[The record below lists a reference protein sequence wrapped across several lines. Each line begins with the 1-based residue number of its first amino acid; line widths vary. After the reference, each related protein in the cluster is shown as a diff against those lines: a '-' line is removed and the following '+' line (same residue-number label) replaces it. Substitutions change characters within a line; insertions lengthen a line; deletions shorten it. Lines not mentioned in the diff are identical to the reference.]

1 MNCERLIKQTSAYK
15 IIAGDKA
22 SGTLSHAYLIVCAD
36 EKYLRNY
43 MRLFARLAF
52 CSESATECGNCRIC
66 KLITAEKFT
75 DVKFIPENQGDKI
88 VVEDIENL
96 IEDSFTKPFESDK
109 KLYVICGAEQM
120 TVAAQ
125 NKLLKTLE
133 EPPKGVHILLGVNTE
148 YPLLQT
154 VKSRVKTLVIPP
166 FSNEVLYENMVGEYT
181 DTVKLK
187 QAIASG
193 NGTLGRAETLYS
205 DDKLEKLSSL
215 ATDIIVNMKSS
226 KDVLGYSAKVLK
238 YKDCLID
245 FVSTL
250 QMLFRDMLIEFEG
263 GTVWNESSKGLLSK
277 TQGFNEGAILTA
289 LEKTAEAA
297 KRLSF
302 NVNDVMLVDWLL
314 FAILEGKY
322 KWQRL

>member
-22 SGTLSHAYLIVCAD
+22 ADTLSHAYLIVCAD

-43 MRLFARLAF
+43 MRLFARLIF
-52 CSESATECGNCRIC
+52 CADVGECENCRVC

-75 DVKFIPENQGDKI
+75 DVKFIPENQDGKI
-88 VVEDIENL
+88 GVSDIEEL
-96 IEDSFTKPFESDK
+96 IEDSFIKPFESDK
-109 KLYVICGAEQM
+109 KLYAICGAEQM
-120 TVAAQ
+120 TAAAQ

-133 EPPKGVHILLGVNTE
+133 EPPKGVHILLGVNSE

-166 FSNEVLYENMVGEYT
+166 FSNEVLFESMKGEYP
-181 DTVKLK
+181 DEVKLK
-187 QAIASG
+187 QAIAGG
-193 NGTLGRAETLYS
+193 NGTIGRAETLYS
-205 DDKLEKLSSL
+205 DDKLEKLSAL
-215 ATDIIVNMKSS
+215 AIDIIVNMKSS
-226 KDVLGYSAKVLK
+226 KDVLNYSAKVIK
-238 YKDCLID
+238 YKDCLDEFIS
-245 FVSTL
+245 VL
-250 QMLFRDMLIEFEG
+250 QLFFRDMLIEYEG
-263 GTVWNESSKGLLSK
+263 GVVWNENSKGLLGK
-277 TQGFNEGAILTA
+277 TQGYNEGAILAA

-297 KRLSF
+297 KRLTF

-322 KWQRL
+322 KWQR